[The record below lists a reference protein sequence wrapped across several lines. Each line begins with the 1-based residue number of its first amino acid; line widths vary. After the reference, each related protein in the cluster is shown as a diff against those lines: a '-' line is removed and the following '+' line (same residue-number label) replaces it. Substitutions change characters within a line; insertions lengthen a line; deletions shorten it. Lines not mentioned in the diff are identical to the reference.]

1 LAAAG
6 VAAAWG
12 GAAPLLVEGLTE
24 GDVDDDDEGDDD
36 DEAGGDAFFL
46 VVLVGGRG
54 GGGGGAMTGLAW
66 GIVATFSDDM
76 TAVVGPLSLSLC
88 SVQVLTRAPRMCV

>member
-1 LAAAG
+1 LAAG
-6 VAAAWG
+6 VAAALVG
-12 GAAPLLVEGLTE
+12 TAPLLVEGLTE
-24 GDVDDDDEGDDD
+24 GDVDDDDD

-46 VVLVGGRG
+46 VLVGGRG

-76 TAVVGPLSLSLC
+76 AAVVGPLAVSLS
-88 SVQVLTRAPRMCV
+88 VQFKFSLAPQCVCE

>member
-1 LAAAG
+1 VG
-6 VAAAWG
+6 T
-12 GAAPLLVEGLTE
+12 APLLVEGLTE
-24 GDVDDDDEGDDD
+24 GDVDDDDD

-54 GGGGGAMTGLAW
+54 GGGGGAMTGLAG

-76 TAVVGPLSLSLC
+76 AVVGPLALSLF
-88 SVQVLTRAPRMCV
+88 SSSSHSLLECVNRLRWGVVW